1 MSWIVGMLGES
12 LPRHERNALMASA
25 ENRLHTL
32 CIHNRL
38 VAAAGGYRDTLVVH
52 SNDAVSYIVAGIGI
66 QLSESSSSILT
77 ENEWTERLS
86 KDAPEFNDLNG
97 HFIIL
102 RWRNNGVDLYS
113 DRAGLR
119 TMYVARTQFGWIFST
134 QLHRIALQRPESS
147 IDWSAFGSRWLCLQ
161 QCSHD
166 SPVRGIY
173 KIPPNGSARISNGTI
188 SVRSAPWLSCG
199 EQPGSFRPIG
209 ATLRNMITVRNRP
222 LLLGL
227 SGGLDS
233 RVLLSFLKSSK
244 SNFTAYSFGTMDD
257 PDVVLAQ
264 RICRSE
270 SIPFTLISE
279 PLPSAD
285 DCIAMLH
292 EYVQKTN
299 LVEGASSSARLR
311 YYARLDGN
319 GAVMIDGG
327 NGEIL
332 RRQFLQRFALRGRD
346 DLIHRRT
353 EHLFPLFALHRADIF
368 SGEIRSQMYA
378 GAVNDLDRSLRSLPP
393 PDEIGFEN
401 FLDAWTIT
409 MRIPVVACDEQ
420 ARIDEYVLN
429 FMPFSQPDIL
439 QRALQ
444 LPLNQRRNNRFSKKV
459 IRENAPSLTR
469 YPLIK
474 NGITY
479 PFQLTT
485 LQSRLWTALRSKFGV
500 HNNSTHLHRFLD
512 TIREF
517 ILDTAHSRT
526 VQQYAPYDYNKILRM
541 VTLYYS
547 GDRSL
552 GHQLNWWIA
561 FDAWRRAVEK

>member
-1 MSWIVGMLGES
+1 MSWIVGIFGAS
-12 LPRHERNALMASA
+12 IPRHEQNALLESTQ
-25 ENRLHTL
+25 NRLYTL
-32 CIHNRL
+32 HIHHSL
-38 VAAAGGYRDTLVVH
+38 VAAAGGHRDTLVVH
-52 SNDAVSYIVAGIGI
+52 SDDAVAYIAAGIGI
-66 QLSESSSSILT
+66 RVSETSSSLLT
-77 ENEWTERLS
+77 EAEWTERLS
-86 KDAPEFNDLNG
+86 PEMPDLDDLNG

-102 RWRNNGVDLYS
+102 RWRNGGVDFYS

-119 TMYVARTQFGWIFST
+119 TMYLAQTDFGWIFST
-134 QLHRIALQRPESS
+134 QLHRVATHRLFSS

-173 KIPPNGSARISNGTI
+173 KIPPRGSARITHNSI
-188 SVRSAPWLSCG
+188 SVQSIPWLSFG
-199 EQPGSFRPIG
+199 EQTESALPIDSHI
-209 ATLRNMITVRNRP
+209 RNLISIRNRP
-222 LLLGL
+222 LSLGL
-227 SGGLDS
+227 SGGIDS
-233 RVLLSFLKSSK
+233 RVLLALLKSSK
-244 SNFTAYSFGTMDD
+244 NDFTAYSFGAQDD
-257 PDVVLAQ
+257 PDVELAQ
-264 RICRSE
+264 RICRTE
-270 SIPFTLISE
+270 GIPFRLISE
-279 PLPSAD
+279 PFPSAD
-285 DCIAMLH
+285 ECVAMLR

-299 LVEGASSSARLR
+299 LVEGASSSVRLR

-368 SGEIRSQMYA
+368 NDEIRSQMYA

-393 PDEIGFEN
+393 PDEIGLEN

-420 ARIDEYVLN
+420 ARIDEYVPN

-444 LPLNQRRNNRFSKKV
+444 MPLNQRRNNRFSKKI

-474 NGITY
+474 SGITY
-479 PFQLTT
+479 PYQLTT

-500 HNNSTHLHRFLD
+500 HNTSMHLHRFLE

-517 ILDTAHSRT
+517 VLETAHSRT
-526 VQQYAPYDYNKILRM
+526 VQQYAPYDYKKILRM

>member
-1 MSWIVGMLGES
+1 
-12 LPRHERNALMASA
+12 
-25 ENRLHTL
+25 
-32 CIHNRL
+32 
-38 VAAAGGYRDTLVVH
+38 
-52 SNDAVSYIVAGIGI
+52 
-66 QLSESSSSILT
+66 
-77 ENEWTERLS
+77 
-86 KDAPEFNDLNG
+86 
-97 HFIIL
+97 
-102 RWRNNGVDLYS
+102 
-113 DRAGLR
+113 LR
-119 TMYVARTQFGWIFST
+119 TMYVARTQFGWTFST
-134 QLHRIALQRPESS
+134 QLHRLALQRRESS

-173 KIPPNGSARISNGTI
+173 KIPPNGSARITNGTI
-188 SVRSAPWLSCG
+188 SVGSAPWLFCG
-199 EQPGSFRPIG
+199 EQPGSFRPIEP
-209 ATLRNMITVRNRP
+209 TLRNMITVRNRP
-222 LLLGL
+222 LFLGL

-233 RVLLSFLKSSK
+233 RVLLSLLVSSK

-264 RICRSE
+264 RICRSD

-279 PLPSAD
+279 PFPSAD

-299 LVEGASSSARLR
+299 LIEGASSSVRLR

-332 RRQFLQRFALRGRD
+332 RRQFLQRFVLRGRD

-353 EHLFPLFALHRADIF
+353 ERLFPLFTLHRADIF
-368 SGEIRSQMYA
+368 TDEILSQMHT
-378 GAVNDLDRSLRSLPP
+378 GAVNDLDRSFRSLPP
-393 PDEIGFEN
+393 PDEIGVEN
-401 FLDAWTIT
+401 FLDAWTVT

-420 ARIDEYVLN
+420 ARIDEYVPN

-439 QRALQ
+439 QNALH
-444 LPLNQRRNNRFSKKV
+444 LPLNQRRNNRISKKI
-459 IRENAPSLTR
+459 IRTNAPSLTR

-479 PFQLTT
+479 PYRFTT
-485 LQSRLWTALRSKFGV
+485 LQSRIWTALRSKFGV
-500 HNNSTHLHRFLD
+500 QNNTSQLHHYLEAIKEFVLD
-512 TIREF
+512 TV
-517 ILDTAHSRT
+517 HSRT
-526 VQQYAPYDYNKILRM
+526 VQHYVPYDYQKIQQLA
-541 VTLYYS
+541 TSYYS
-547 GDRSL
+547 GNRSK

-561 FDAWRRAVEK
+561 FDVWRRAVEK